1 MNQILYVTQ
10 AGYEELKKKLEQ
22 LKKDQKENIIALQ
35 DARSQG
41 DLSENADYDA
51 ARNAQSKIAAEIAEL
66 EANIKSAKII
76 NLDEKN
82 ETNNL
87 GKLVTVVYLDDEAV
101 KGKLPEFEFQIVGTI
116 EADVMDGKISSD
128 SPLGKAILQARV
140 GDEVDVRT
148 EDGDLFKVR
157 VVKVAAPKVSKKK

>member
-51 ARNAQSKIAAEIAEL
+51 ARDNQARIAAELKATEQALKKAVVITGE
-66 EANIKSAKII
+66 EG
-76 NLDEKN
+76 
-82 ETNNL
+82 NNL
-87 GKLVTVVYLDDEAV
+87 GKFIDVNFLDEGV
-101 KGKLPEFEFQIVGTI
+101 IETYQIVGTI
-116 EADVMDGKISSD
+116 EADPLEAKISD
-128 SPLGKAILQARV
+128 ESPLGKAIIHAKA
-140 GDEVDVRT
+140 GDKVLVKT
-148 EDGDLFKVR
+148 EDGEQFE
-157 VVKVAAPKVSKKK
+157 VKIERIFLPAPEKKKGTKKK